1 MQNLRVGGRI
11 AAGFFIVLLALFAVG
26 GLAFWSSQQL
36 FGMTEKLH
44 RNSLAVTNAALAAN
58 GHILDMRR
66 NMSAILEI
74 RRDADRL
81 AALSEEVSARAADVE
96 AAFAIV
102 EERFLGDKTL
112 VEAAR
117 SAFAAWGPVRDEVIA
132 LVGQKKRLAAD
143 ALTKEKGLPLI
154 QEIDDDMHQLI
165 RITNEQAD
173 AYMANAT
180 TVFKNV
186 VIWIGAA
193 TIGTFLLSLIAA
205 ALAMRSVTRPLLKLT
220 DAMRGLADGDNEV
233 EIPGTASA
241 DEIGEMA
248 QTVEVF
254 KTNAI
259 ENARL
264 RDEQRAMERQAE
276 ESQKQTMRTLADEI
290 DNLISSVAEKVAHS
304 ADALRNQAGELTRSA
319 GTAKTVSHD
328 ATDNAHQMHTDIETV
343 SNAVSELSDSF
354 REVSNQVTQCAE
366 MSVSAVQTADRTA
379 GTVQTLNQA
388 VDQIGEII
396 TLIQD
401 IAEQTNLLALNATI
415 EAARAGDA
423 GKGFAVVASEVKN
436 LATQTAKAT
445 VDISEQITQVQTVTR
460 SASDSMAEIRD
471 TISEISERVAVLSA
485 AAEKQSTTTAD
496 ISHTVRSS
504 VERTDAV
511 RQGLDTVGSAI
522 DQAATISGGVSE
534 QADAFAAD
542 ASGLRQAV
550 SGFLEKLRTA

>member
-1 MQNLRVGGRI
+1 MLRLRVGGRI
-11 AAGFFIVLLALFAVG
+11 TAGFFIVLLALFAVG

-66 NMSAILEI
+66 NMAAILEI

-81 AALSEEVSARAADVE
+81 AELSGEVNARAADVE
-96 AAFAIV
+96 NAFAIV

-112 VEAAR
+112 VAAAR
-117 SAFAAWGPVRDEVIA
+117 AAFAAWGPVRDEVIA
-132 LVGQKKRLAAD
+132 LVGKKKRLAAD
-143 ALTKEKGLPLI
+143 ALTKDKGLPLI

-173 AYMANAT
+173 AYMANAS
-180 TVFKNV
+180 TVFKSV

-193 TIGTFLLSLIAA
+193 TGGAFLLSLIAA

-220 DAMRGLADGDNEV
+220 DAMRGLADGDNDA
-233 EIPGTASA
+233 EIPGTGSA

-264 RDEQRAMERQAE
+264 RDEQRAMEQQAE
-276 ESQKQTMRTLADEI
+276 NNQKQTMRTLADEI
-290 DNLISSVAEKVAHS
+290 DSLISSVAEKVAQS
-304 ADALRNQAGELTRSA
+304 ADALRNQAGELTMSA
-319 GTAKTVSHD
+319 GTAKSVSHD
-328 ATDNAHQMHTDIETV
+328 ATGNAHQMHTDIETV
-343 SNAVSELSDSF
+343 SNAVQELSNSF
-354 REVSNQVTQCAE
+354 REVSDQVSQCAD
-366 MSVSAVQTADRTA
+366 MSVSAVQTADQTA
-379 GTVQTLNQA
+379 GTVQNLNQA

-460 SASDSMAEIRD
+460 SASDSMTEIRD

-485 AAEKQSTTTAD
+485 AAEKQSTTTD
-496 ISHTVRSS
+496 EISHTVRSS

-522 DQAATISGGVSE
+522 DQAASISGGVSE

-550 SGFLEKLRTA
+550 SGFLEKLRMA

>member
-248 QTVEVF
+248 RTVEVF

-423 GKGFAVVASEVKN
+423 GKGFAVVASEVKD

-460 SASDSMAEIRD
+460 SASDSMTEIRD

-522 DQAATISGGVSE
+522 EQAATISGGVSE

-550 SGFLEKLRTA
+550 SGFLEKLRMA

>member
-117 SAFAAWGPVRDEVIA
+117 SAFTAWGPVRDEVIA

-248 QTVEVF
+248 RTVEVF

-460 SASDSMAEIRD
+460 SASDSMTEIRD

-550 SGFLEKLRTA
+550 SGFLEKLRMA

>member
-1 MQNLRVGGRI
+1 MQKLRVGGRI

-117 SAFAAWGPVRDEVIA
+117 AAFAAWGPVRDEVIA

-173 AYMANAT
+173 AYIANAT
-180 TVFKNV
+180 TVFNNV
-186 VIWIGAA
+186 IIWIGAA
-193 TIGTFLLSLIAA
+193 TGGAFLLSLIAA
-205 ALAMRSVTRPLLKLT
+205 ALAMRSVTRPLLSLT
-220 DAMRGLADGDNEV
+220 EAMRGLADGDNDV
-233 EIPGTASA
+233 EIPGTGAG

-248 QTVEVF
+248 RTVEVF

-264 RDEQRAMERQAE
+264 RDEQRAMEQQAE

-319 GTAKTVSHD
+319 GTAKSVSHD

-460 SASDSMAEIRD
+460 SASDSMTEIRD

-534 QADAFAAD
+534 QADVFAAD

-550 SGFLEKLRTA
+550 SGFLEKLRMA

>member
-1 MQNLRVGGRI
+1 MQKLRVGGRI

-74 RRDADRL
+74 RRDAERL

-96 AAFAIV
+96 AAFNIV

-112 VEAAR
+112 VKEAR
-117 SAFAAWGPVRDEVIA
+117 SAFAAWGPVRDEVIG

-180 TVFKNV
+180 SVFENV
-186 VIWIGAA
+186 VIWTGAA
-193 TIGTFLLSLIAA
+193 TGGAFLLSLIAA
-205 ALAMRSVTRPLLKLT
+205 ALAMRSVTRPLLRLT
-220 DAMRGLADGDNEV
+220 DAMRSLADGDNEV
-233 EIPGTASA
+233 EIPGTTSA

-248 QTVEVF
+248 RTVEVF

-264 RDEQRAMERQAE
+264 REEQRALERQAE
-276 ESQKQTMRTLADEI
+276 DNQKNTMRTLADEI
-290 DNLISSVAEKVAHS
+290 DSLISSVAQKVAHS
-304 ADALRNQAGELTRSA
+304 ADDLRNQAGELARST
-319 GTAKTVSHD
+319 GTAKTVSDD
-328 ATDNAHQMHTDIETV
+328 ATDNAHHMHTDIETV
-343 SNAVSELSDSF
+343 SNAVSELSNSF
-354 REVSNQVTQCAE
+354 REVSDQVAQCAD
-366 MSVSAVQTADRTA
+366 MSVSAVQTADQTA
-379 GTVQTLNQA
+379 GTVQNLNQA
-388 VDQIGEII
+388 VDQIGEIV

-445 VDISEQITQVQTVTR
+445 VDISEQIGQVQTVTR
-460 SASDSMAEIRD
+460 SASESMTEIRN
-471 TISEISERVAVLSA
+471 TISEISERVALLSD

-496 ISHTVRSS
+496 ISHTVRRS

-511 RQGLDTVGSAI
+511 RQGLDTVGTAI
-522 DQAATISGGVSE
+522 DQAASISGGVSQ

-550 SGFLEKLRTA
+550 SGFLEKLRMA

>member
-248 QTVEVF
+248 RTVEVF

-343 SNAVSELSDSF
+343 SNAVSELSNSF

-550 SGFLEKLRTA
+550 SGFLEKLRMA

>member
-1 MQNLRVGGRI
+1 MLRLRVGGRI
-11 AAGFFIVLLALFAVG
+11 TAGFFIVLLALFAVG

-96 AAFAIV
+96 NAFAIV
-102 EERFLGDKTL
+102 EDRFVGDKTL
-112 VEAAR
+112 VEAAH
-117 SAFAAWGPVRDEVIA
+117 SAFTDWGPVRDEVIA

-180 TVFKNV
+180 TVFENV

-193 TIGTFLLSLIAA
+193 TGGAFLLSLIAA

-220 DAMRGLADGDNEV
+220 DAMRGLADGDNDV
-233 EIPGTASA
+233 EIPGTTSA

-264 RDEQRAMERQAE
+264 REEQRAMERQAE
-276 ESQKQTMRTLADEI
+276 ENQKLTMRRLADEI
-290 DNLISSVAEKVAHS
+290 DSLISSVAEKVAHS

-319 GTAKTVSHD
+319 GAAKSVSHD
-328 ATDNAHQMHTDIETV
+328 ATGNAHQMHTDIETV
-343 SNAVSELSDSF
+343 SNAVSELSNSF
-354 REVSNQVTQCAE
+354 REVSDQVAQCAE
-366 MSVSAVQTADRTA
+366 MSVSAVQTADQTA
-379 GTVQTLNQA
+379 GTVQNLNKA

-396 TLIQD
+396 TLIQE

-460 SASDSMAEIRD
+460 SASDSMTQIRD
-471 TISEISERVAVLSA
+471 TISEISERVAVLST

-522 DQAATISGGVSE
+522 DQAEAISGGVSE

-550 SGFLEKLRTA
+550 SGFLEKLRMA

>member
-1 MQNLRVGGRI
+1 MQKLRVGGRI

-117 SAFAAWGPVRDEVIA
+117 AAFAAWGPVRDEVIA

-173 AYMANAT
+173 AYIANAT
-180 TVFKNV
+180 TVFNNV
-186 VIWIGAA
+186 IIWIGAA
-193 TIGTFLLSLIAA
+193 TGGAFLLSLIAA
-205 ALAMRSVTRPLLKLT
+205 ALAMRSVTRPLLSLT
-220 DAMRGLADGDNEV
+220 EAMRGLADGDNDV
-233 EIPGTASA
+233 EIPGTGAG

-248 QTVEVF
+248 RTVEVF

-304 ADALRNQAGELTRSA
+304 ADALRNQAGELTKSA
-319 GTAKTVSHD
+319 GTAKSVSHD

-379 GTVQTLNQA
+379 GTVQTLNQT

-460 SASDSMAEIRD
+460 SASDSMTEIRD

-550 SGFLEKLRTA
+550 SGFLEKLRMA

>member
-1 MQNLRVGGRI
+1 MQKLRVGGRI

-173 AYMANAT
+173 AYIANAT
-180 TVFKNV
+180 TVFNNV
-186 VIWIGAA
+186 IIWIGAA
-193 TIGTFLLSLIAA
+193 TGGAFLLSLIAA
-205 ALAMRSVTRPLLKLT
+205 ALAMRSVTRPLLSLT
-220 DAMRGLADGDNEV
+220 EAMRGLADGDNDV
-233 EIPGTASA
+233 EIPGTGAG

-248 QTVEVF
+248 RTVEVF

-264 RDEQRAMERQAE
+264 RDEQRAMEQQAE

-319 GTAKTVSHD
+319 GTAKSVSHD

-460 SASDSMAEIRD
+460 SASDSMTEIRD

-534 QADAFAAD
+534 QADVFAAD

-550 SGFLEKLRTA
+550 SGFLEKLRMA

>member
-1 MQNLRVGGRI
+1 MQKLRVGGRI

-117 SAFAAWGPVRDEVIA
+117 AAFAAWGPVRDEVIA

-173 AYMANAT
+173 AYIANAT
-180 TVFKNV
+180 TVFNNV
-186 VIWIGAA
+186 IIWIGAA
-193 TIGTFLLSLIAA
+193 TGGAFLLSLIAA
-205 ALAMRSVTRPLLKLT
+205 ALAMRSVTRPLLSLT
-220 DAMRGLADGDNEV
+220 EAMRGLADGDNDV
-233 EIPGTASA
+233 EIPGTGAG

-248 QTVEVF
+248 RTVEVF

-319 GTAKTVSHD
+319 GTAKSVSHD

-460 SASDSMAEIRD
+460 SASDSMTEIRD

-534 QADAFAAD
+534 QADVFAAD

-550 SGFLEKLRTA
+550 SGFLEKLRMA

>member
-1 MQNLRVGGRI
+1 MQKLRVGGRI

-117 SAFAAWGPVRDEVIA
+117 AAFAAWGPVRDEVIA

-173 AYMANAT
+173 AYIANAT
-180 TVFKNV
+180 TVFNNV
-186 VIWIGAA
+186 IIWIGAA
-193 TIGTFLLSLIAA
+193 TGGAFLLSLIAA
-205 ALAMRSVTRPLLKLT
+205 ALAMRSVTRPLLSLT
-220 DAMRGLADGDNEV
+220 EAMRGLADGDNDV
-233 EIPGTASA
+233 EIPGTGAG

-248 QTVEVF
+248 RTVEVF

-259 ENARL
+259 
-264 RDEQRAMERQAE
+264 
-276 ESQKQTMRTLADEI
+276 
-290 DNLISSVAEKVAHS
+290 
-304 ADALRNQAGELTRSA
+304 
-319 GTAKTVSHD
+319 
-328 ATDNAHQMHTDIETV
+328 
-343 SNAVSELSDSF
+343 
-354 REVSNQVTQCAE
+354 
-366 MSVSAVQTADRTA
+366 
-379 GTVQTLNQA
+379 
-388 VDQIGEII
+388 
-396 TLIQD
+396 
-401 IAEQTNLLALNATI
+401 
-415 EAARAGDA
+415 
-423 GKGFAVVASEVKN
+423 
-436 LATQTAKAT
+436 
-445 VDISEQITQVQTVTR
+445 
-460 SASDSMAEIRD
+460 
-471 TISEISERVAVLSA
+471 
-485 AAEKQSTTTAD
+485 
-496 ISHTVRSS
+496 
-504 VERTDAV
+504 
-511 RQGLDTVGSAI
+511 
-522 DQAATISGGVSE
+522 
-534 QADAFAAD
+534 
-542 ASGLRQAV
+542 
-550 SGFLEKLRTA
+550 

>member
-1 MQNLRVGGRI
+1 MQKLRVGGRI

-117 SAFAAWGPVRDEVIA
+117 AAFAAWGPVRDEVIA

-173 AYMANAT
+173 AYIANAT
-180 TVFKNV
+180 TVFNNV
-186 VIWIGAA
+186 IIWIGAA
-193 TIGTFLLSLIAA
+193 TGGAFLLSLIAA
-205 ALAMRSVTRPLLKLT
+205 ALAMRSVTRPLLSLT
-220 DAMRGLADGDNEV
+220 EAMRGLADGDNDV
-233 EIPGTASA
+233 EIPGTGAG

-248 QTVEVF
+248 RTVEVF

-319 GTAKTVSHD
+319 GTAKSVSHD

-460 SASDSMAEIRD
+460 SASDSMTEIRD

-550 SGFLEKLRTA
+550 SGFLEKLRMA

>member
-1 MQNLRVGGRI
+1 MQKLRVGGRI

-44 RNSLAVTNAALAAN
+44 RNSLVVTNAALAAN

-117 SAFAAWGPVRDEVIA
+117 AAFAAWGPVRDEVIA

-173 AYMANAT
+173 AYIANAT
-180 TVFKNV
+180 TVFNNV
-186 VIWIGAA
+186 IIWIGAA
-193 TIGTFLLSLIAA
+193 TGGAFLLSLIAA
-205 ALAMRSVTRPLLKLT
+205 ALAMRSVTRPLLSLT
-220 DAMRGLADGDNEV
+220 EAMRGLADGDNDV
-233 EIPGTASA
+233 EIPGTGAG

-248 QTVEVF
+248 RTVEVF

-304 ADALRNQAGELTRSA
+304 ADALRNQAGELTKSA
-319 GTAKTVSHD
+319 GTAKSVSHD

-460 SASDSMAEIRD
+460 SASDSMTEIRD

-534 QADAFAAD
+534 QADVFAAD

-550 SGFLEKLRTA
+550 SGFLEKLRMA

>member
-1 MQNLRVGGRI
+1 MQKLRVGGRI

-117 SAFAAWGPVRDEVIA
+117 AAFAAWGPVRDEVIA

-173 AYMANAT
+173 AYIANAT
-180 TVFKNV
+180 TVFNNV
-186 VIWIGAA
+186 IIWIGAA
-193 TIGTFLLSLIAA
+193 TGGAFLLSLIAA
-205 ALAMRSVTRPLLKLT
+205 ALAMRSVTRPLLSLT
-220 DAMRGLADGDNEV
+220 EAMRGLADGDNDV
-233 EIPGTASA
+233 EIPGTG

-248 QTVEVF
+248 RTVEVF

-319 GTAKTVSHD
+319 GTAKSVSHD

-460 SASDSMAEIRD
+460 SASDSMTEIRD

-534 QADAFAAD
+534 QADVFAAD

-550 SGFLEKLRTA
+550 SGFLEKLRMA

>member
-1 MQNLRVGGRI
+1 MQKLRVGGRI

-117 SAFAAWGPVRDEVIA
+117 AAFAAWGPVRDEVIA

>member
-1 MQNLRVGGRI
+1 MQKLRVGGRI

-117 SAFAAWGPVRDEVIA
+117 AAFAAWGPVRDEVIA

-460 SASDSMAEIRD
+460 SASDSMTEIRD

-534 QADAFAAD
+534 QADVFAAD

-550 SGFLEKLRTA
+550 SGFLEKLRMA